1 MGDVERVEK
10 AITALFD
17 RETSSALRPRAAEML
32 SLARSDAGYGHTALE
47 QRIAIAIL
55 DADLRLDKPA
65 ACETLADVILR
76 VANPK
81 RPSDVA
87 S

>member
-1 MGDVERVEK
+1 
-10 AITALFD
+10 
-17 RETSSALRPRAAEML
+17 ML
-32 SLARSDAGYGHTALE
+32 SLARSDAGYGHTALK
-47 QRIAIAIL
+47 QRIAMAIL
-55 DADLRLDKPA
+55 DADLRLDEPA
-65 ACETLADVILR
+65 ACGTLADVILR